1 LQVEDARGPREPWHD
16 LHSKIDGPAAYDVL
30 KNFEE
35 RWLKASK
42 RSGSKKLT
50 KSRNDTLLWIEKI
63 TDIATID
70 DEVYSNDNDPE
81 RWDVQI
87 FRSIDSNSVKGF
99 PKDPREATSKNLV
112 CGKNVMIDM
121 SVHTAYVNAIRGAQH
136 FIYIENQYFL
146 GSSFNWDS
154 NKDIGEHK
162 ISFPF

>member
-42 RSGSKKLT
+42 RSGTKKLT
-50 KSRNDTLLWIEKI
+50 KSSNDTLLWIEKI

-81 RWDVQI
+81 RWDVQVSLAKY
-87 FRSIDSNSVKGF
+87 SIVNCKANF
-99 PKDPREATSKNLV
+99 PV
-112 CGKNVMIDM
+112 I
-121 SVHTAYVNAIRGAQH
+121 
-136 FIYIENQYFL
+136 
-146 GSSFNWDS
+146 W
-154 NKDIGEHK
+154 
-162 ISFPF
+162 